1 MTQDA
6 TFKELDMAVHV
17 SLHRAPGLSQEEIDG
32 FAPEVAKGV
41 HATFLQLFV
50 NTDTGFIVTVYEAES
65 AEAVEQE
72 FERIG
77 FPFEAIH
84 GERGRIIVRWRSVNR
99 LFALKCGQNRINIG
113 GLGQVIIGT

>member
-1 MTQDA
+1 MGRGSHKHVQSYNEMTQDA

-84 GERGRIIVRWRSVNR
+84 EVDVVLNAAD
-99 LFALKCGQNRINIG
+99 LAALVAGAPHA
-113 GLGQVIIGT
+113 

>member
-1 MTQDA
+1 
-6 TFKELDMAVHV
+6 MAVHV

-50 NTDTGFIVTVYEAES
+50 NTDTGFIVTVYEAEH

-84 GERGRIIVRWRSVNR
+84 EVDVV
-99 LFALKCGQNRINIG
+99 LTAAELAALVSGAAGASRE
-113 GLGQVIIGT
+113 